1 MLVGMKKLLGQC
13 QKNKTAVAAFN
24 VYNLETI
31 LSVNQAANNLN
42 RPLIFSFG
50 EGYLD
55 DVPMEL
61 IALNIRFLAERSQQP
76 LVLHLD
82 HAKNLSTIKRAID
95 CGFTSVMYDGSHL
108 DIEENIKN
116 TRAVVEIARAA
127 KVSVEGELGY
137 MNPEDGSQNDEI
149 GAADPSAFTRPELAK
164 KYADETGVDALAIAI
179 GNAHGVYRGE
189 PHLEFSVL
197 AEIAALTGLPLV
209 LHGASGIPEDQIRK
223 AIRLGICKINVNTEL
238 ALGAVESIR
247 KSIKNNPEVSTL
259 RYEKLIRQ
267 TKADLVP
274 LIEKYMNLT
283 NNQMI

>member
-1 MLVGMKKLLGQC
+1 MLVSLKELLSQC
-13 QKNKTAVAAFN
+13 QKKKTAAAAFN

-42 RPLIFSFG
+42 CPVIFSFG
-50 EGYLD
+50 ESYLD

-61 IALNIRFLAERSQQP
+61 IALNIRFLAERSQQSM
-76 LVLHLD
+76 VLHLD
-82 HAKNLSTIKRAID
+82 HAKNLSTIESAID

-116 TRAVVEIARAA
+116 TRKVVEMARKA

-137 MNPEDGSQNDEI
+137 LNPEDGSQNESL
-149 GAADPSAFTRPELAK
+149 GEVDPSAFTQPELAK
-164 KYADETGVDALAIAI
+164 KYVDETGVDALAIAI
-179 GNAHGVYRGE
+179 GNAHGVYHGE
-189 PHLEFSVL
+189 PHLELSTL
-197 AEIAALTGLPLV
+197 AKIAALTETKLV
-209 LHGASGIPEDQIRK
+209 LHGASGIPEDQIKK
-223 AIRLGICKINVNTEL
+223 AIQLGIRKLNVNTEL

-247 KSIKNNPEVSTL
+247 KSIWNSPEVHSL

-274 LIEKYMNLT
+274 LIEKYIKLT
-283 NNQMI
+283 SK

>member
-1 MLVGMKKLLGQC
+1 MLVGMKELLGQC
-13 QKNKTAVAAFN
+13 QNNKTAVAAFN

-42 RPLIFSFG
+42 RPVIFSFG

-61 IALNIRFLAERSQQP
+61 IALNIRFLAERSQQSM
-76 LVLHLD
+76 VLHLD
-82 HAKNLSTIKRAID
+82 HAKNLTIIKRAID

-116 TRAVVEIARAA
+116 TRAVVEIARVAS
-127 KVSVEGELGY
+127 VSVEGELGY
-137 MNPEDGSQNDEI
+137 LNPEDGSQNDE
-149 GAADPSAFTRPELAK
+149 AAPSVFTRPELAK
-164 KYADETGVDALAIAI
+164 KYINETGVDALAIAI
-179 GNAHGVYRGE
+179 GNAHGVYHGE
-189 PHLEFSVL
+189 PQLEFSVL
-197 AEIAALTGLPLV
+197 AKIAALTGIPLV

-223 AIRLGICKINVNTEL
+223 AIRLGICKINVNTEMAL
-238 ALGAVESIR
+238 AAVASIR
-247 KSIKNNPEVSTL
+247 RSIEKSPEAQSL

-267 TKADLVP
+267 TKADLVL